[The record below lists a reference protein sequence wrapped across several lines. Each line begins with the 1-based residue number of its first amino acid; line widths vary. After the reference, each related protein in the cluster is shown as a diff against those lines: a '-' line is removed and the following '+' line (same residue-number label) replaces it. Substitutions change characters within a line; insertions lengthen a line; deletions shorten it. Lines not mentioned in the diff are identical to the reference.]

1 MIQWEGTLSHMNYCS
16 NIADLYYEIIFIAYY
31 GVVCIFRMHFISF
44 KWSKNTVKVI
54 KTIEKGLQCKARN
67 GYELKNVP
75 ILLTET
81 WNSKHE
87 FNA

>member
-1 MIQWEGTLSHMNYCS
+1 MIQWEGTLSHMNYRS
-16 NIADLYYEIIFIAYY
+16 NIADLYYEIIFIAHY
-31 GVVCIFRMHFISF
+31 GAVCIFRMHFISF

-54 KTIEKGLQCKARN
+54 KAIEKGPQCKARN
-67 GYELKNVP
+67 GHEFKNVP

-87 FNA
+87 FNE